1 MRDCI
6 NNIICRFTGG
16 LAALLVLWSVVF
28 MQAPVNAAE
37 VEAVRLWQAPDH
49 TRLVF
54 DLSGGISYN
63 IFNLDNPD
71 RVVIDIANSTMRTDF
86 SGLDYSDSPIRSI
99 RSSIRDGNDL
109 RVVLDLKSRVD
120 HSNFTLGANG
130 EFRDRL
136 VMDLYDPQGTDVTT
150 TRTVPTAR
158 QSDKRDL
165 LVAVV
170 AGHGGEDPGAPSF
183 NRQFWEKDVTLSISR
198 AIEDRLRLTPG
209 YTPVMIRKGD
219 YSLDLK
225 SRPIIARDK
234 RVDIYISIHAD
245 SYRGSS
251 VQGVTIYALSG
262 ETADREN
269 IRRIEQKENR
279 ADLLGGIAGDT
290 RISDVDDDLAFT
302 LLDLSMAWSM
312 EQSVELG
319 TQVLASL
326 DGVARLRKSKVQGG
340 NLWELR
346 SPDIPSILIET
357 GYLSNPSEAR
367 KLAST
372 GYQNKLADAIVQ
384 GVKNYFYEN
393 PPDGTLVA
401 WQKENGIVPES
412 YVVKR
417 GDSLSRIAQRFRVSL
432 NQLKLANSLRGN
444 VIQIGQTLTIPGEA
458 GMSRSSEHRIT
469 RGETLSG
476 IAQRYRVSLASL
488 RRVNNINGDKIM
500 VGQVLKIPAS

>member
-1 MRDCI
+1 M
-6 NNIICRFTGG
+6 
-16 LAALLVLWSVVF
+16 
-28 MQAPVNAAE
+28 
-37 VEAVRLWQAPDH
+37 
-49 TRLVF
+49 
-54 DLSGGISYN
+54 
-63 IFNLDNPD
+63 
-71 RVVIDIANSTMRTDF
+71 
-86 SGLDYSDSPIRSI
+86 
-99 RSSIRDGNDL
+99 
-109 RVVLDLKSRVD
+109 
-120 HSNFTLGANG
+120 
-130 EFRDRL
+130 
-136 VMDLYDPQGTDVTT
+136 
-150 TRTVPTAR
+150 
-158 QSDKRDL
+158 
-165 LVAVV
+165 